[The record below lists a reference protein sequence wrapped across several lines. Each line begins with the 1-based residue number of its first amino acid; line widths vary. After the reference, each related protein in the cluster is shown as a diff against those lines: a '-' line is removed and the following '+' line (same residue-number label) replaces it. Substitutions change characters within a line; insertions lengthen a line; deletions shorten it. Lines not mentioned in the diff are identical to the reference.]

1 MFMISKKE
9 EFWVMTR
16 SRVMTKI
23 IEEQGRSKETSLRLV
38 QGHGARSMRLK
49 RSDRSSHPGS
59 VEMNPTRKHE
69 VVGSIPGLAQ

>member
-49 RSDRSSHPGS
+49 R
-59 VEMNPTRKHE
+59 
-69 VVGSIPGLAQ
+69 